1 MKVLFVDDKETW
13 HKLFDVVLSLRGI
26 DVVHAK
32 TLKEALNVVSTEK
45 PDVAI
50 VDVTISLS
58 SGYELLPELVKLGVP
73 TIFIG
78 YEKEGFDAEKA
89 LSLGALKALKKPFTV
104 DELISTLREV
114 KGKSLPVQPELVVSP
129 LEEKPEEKPP
139 EVVTLQPEESEIPAI
154 PVIEEE
160 TPEELP
166 VLQETRKEERTTS
179 ATTLKQLPEE
189 KIPVVEVSTEE
200 LEKSVPEEA
209 IEEKALEEIKEKSK
223 GAGISLPE
231 EKVEE
236 IIREIAWE
244 VIPEVAEKVI
254 REEVEKLIKSRLA

>member
-73 TIFIG
+73 AIFIG

-89 LSLGALKALKKPFTV
+89 LSLGALKALRKPFTV

-129 LEEKPEEKPP
+129 LEEPEEKPP
-139 EVVTLQPEESEIPAI
+139 EVVTLQPEESEIPTI

-160 TPEELP
+160 TPKEFP

-209 IEEKALEEIKEKSK
+209 IEKKAVEEVKKKSK
-223 GAGISLPE
+223 GVGISLPE
-231 EKVEE
+231 ERVEE